1 MEGDRQVPGDQRTAR
16 VVQEIANSISP
27 NTSLSVDF
35 PSAHQSGWMPVLD
48 IQVKVASDNT
58 IDWLFY
64 KKPVSSPYFILNRS
78 AMPAKDKRVCLVQ
91 ECLRRLRNTRP
102 SLVEANKVERMEEAG
117 EMMMRSGYPEELRA
131 GVLESALVGYRRQV
145 EKSERGETPLYR
157 PRGWREGER
166 RRRKQIKKSAWFR
179 PSDSVLFCPA
189 TPNSELA
196 ARQRKVVEEEGR
208 RLGVKVRVVE
218 RAGMSMRQQLVRTDL
233 SAHAPCPQPD
243 CYLCITNPGMGG
255 GLKHHR
261 SGALYTGVCKI
272 CPEDDFTAIYT
283 GESGYSGYTRTRE
296 HHACILSR
304 DQSNAFS
311 KHLAEHH
318 PTRQGDVMA
327 FTFKVLRTF
336 NRPLLR
342 LIWEAVLIHGTEATF
357 IMNSRAE
364 WHQPAI
370 DRVVV
375 TREPPTSQG
384 GAGGAGGGG
393 GRTRGR

>member
-1 MEGDRQVPGDQRTAR
+1 M
-16 VVQEIANSISP
+16 IAWS
-27 NTSLSVDF
+27 SL
-35 PSAHQSGWMPVLD
+35 
-48 IQVKVASDNT
+48 
-58 IDWLFY
+58 
-64 KKPVSSPYFILNRS
+64 
-78 AMPAKDKRVCLVQ
+78 
-91 ECLRRLRNTRP
+91 
-102 SLVEANKVERMEEAG
+102 
-117 EMMMRSGYPEELRA
+117 
-131 GVLESALVGYRRQV
+131 
-145 EKSERGETPLYR
+145 
-157 PRGWREGER
+157 REGER

-196 ARQRKVVEEEGR
+196 TRQRKVVEEEGR

-233 SAHAPCPQPD
+233 SAHLPCPQPD

-296 HHACILSR
+296 HH

-384 GAGGAGGGG
+384 GAGGAGGAG